1 MTHKNPYTGL
11 TYAQDPT
18 ILAYE
23 TGNELYGSI
32 WGDMNVP
39 RAWVQEIAKYI
50 KSLGPHKLVLD
61 GTYGV
66 NSTHLDIPEVDI
78 YSDHFYPLNATKLSQ
93 GIEKVRG
100 ASKVYWSGE
109 YDWTGLNGKET
120 PQGDS
125 LESWFGV
132 IEADQKR
139 DDSVVAGDAFWSLF
153 MHNVPDCQVRFI
165 PTPLFILQQKRLGMT
180 RANNSQSFVEHND
193 GFTLQYNNPENSAYI
208 DGQISLVRQHYF
220 RMQGIDVDEYLPAVA
235 CPQNFVPGYDAQ
247 FTNY

>member
-23 TGNELYGSI
+23 TGNELYGNV

-61 GTYGV
+61 GTYGI

-78 YSDHFYPLNATKLSQ
+78 YSDHFYPLNAKTLSA

-100 ASKVYWSGE
+100 AGKVYWSGE

-125 LESWFGV
+125 LESWFAV

-139 DDSVVAGDAFWSLF
+139 EDSVVAGDAFWSLF
-153 MHNVPDCQVRFI
+153 MHNVPDCQVSVHSS
-165 PTPLFILQQKRLGMT
+165 TPLP
-180 RANNSQSFVEHND
+180 SSFFKA
-193 GFTLQYNNPENSAYI
+193 GS
-208 DGQISLVRQHYF
+208 
-220 RMQGIDVDEYLPAVA
+220 
-235 CPQNFVPGYDAQ
+235 
-247 FTNY
+247 